1 VIPDQRLERPALLLT
16 YVYVTA
22 LVRAGDRVAIIGPT
36 PAVPLL
42 RSCSAWR
49 CGDSVEGRM
58 RVTISNRRLCRGA
71 RSMTVRKLG
80 TPPLP

>member
-1 VIPDQRLERPALLLT
+1 MIPDQRLERPALLLT

-42 RSCSAWR
+42 P
-49 CGDSVEGRM
+49 E
-58 RVTISNRRLCRGA
+58 L
-71 RSMTVRKLG
+71 
-80 TPPLP
+80 